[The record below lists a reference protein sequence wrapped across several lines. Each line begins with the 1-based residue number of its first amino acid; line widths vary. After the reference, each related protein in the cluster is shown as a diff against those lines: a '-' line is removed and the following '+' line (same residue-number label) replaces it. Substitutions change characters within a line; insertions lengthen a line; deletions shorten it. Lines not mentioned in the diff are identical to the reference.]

1 MGHARR
7 MMNNRRRQIWEM
19 IKEKEDNERS
29 RNDSDNRLPD
39 GREYETILEG
49 QDSVPRNER
58 TNLF

>member
-7 MMNNRRRQIWEM
+7 MQNNRRRQIWEM
-19 IKEKEDNERS
+19 IKEKDNERS

>member
-7 MMNNRRRQIWEM
+7 MQNNRRRQIWEM
-19 IKEKEDNERS
+19 IKEKDNERS

-39 GREYETILEG
+39 GREYETVLEG